1 MFKTKKRIFLFAILI
16 ILSVVSVSLF
26 STVPDLSVEK
36 ITEISETLTIYDNE
50 NNVSALL
57 DGGQR
62 RKSISIKNVPEH
74 VINALIAVEDIRFY
88 EHNGIDIKRI
98 FGALFNDIK
107 AGNLKEGGSTIT
119 QQLIKNSHL
128 SNDKKFSRKIYEAIL
143 ALQLERQYDKDEI
156 LEMYLNFVYFGRGA
170 YGIQAASEAYFGI
183 NVEELTVS
191 QGATLIGILKAPSR
205 YAPHINMDNAIKRRN
220 TVLMQMKK
228 YGFISE
234 EQCINCTNEDIT
246 VIEKSI
252 LPDYGYYTDY
262 VLNESAECLNI
273 TVDELLA
280 GGYNIYTSLDPFL
293 QKELQEIYENKD
305 NFPDEKVQ
313 SASVIIDNNSGAI
326 SALIGGREHSGMRIY
341 NRVTARRQPGSTIKP
356 LLVYG
361 PAFENKSITP
371 STVLDDYRKEFSGYM
386 PTNYKDVY
394 YGKVTVREALS
405 LSLNVPAVELLL
417 KNGIEYSK
425 EYAQKT
431 GIKFDEDDKYLA
443 LALGGMKYGV
453 TPIEIAGAYSML
465 ACNGE
470 YKEPYCVKKITDSN
484 GKTLYE
490 HKAEKK
496 RVFSE
501 STAFLL
507 TDILKDVSKQENNGH
522 IALSGKIATKTGTVG
537 YSEKG
542 HSDAWSVG
550 YDKTHTVSVW
560 MGYDVTTNEQY
571 LPYEVTGSAQPSK
584 ISAQIFNKIIE
595 KYGYKEFVQPESV
608 VKLKIDGYSLK
619 STQETFLANENQSD
633 TFYEYYAKDNAP
645 QITNSYWDKPQL
657 PIDIRLQY
665 NELRQAE
672 ISFSA
677 LNDFTEYYIIKKN
690 QYGEKIVST
699 LKGNKNQKLIFV
711 DDEYFSG
718 DSYIIQPIHADI
730 LIDSKPLLGEKSREY
745 TLY

>member
-1 MFKTKKRIFLFAILI
+1 MIKVKKRIFLFAILI

-50 NNVSALL
+50 DNVSALL

-74 VINALIAVEDIRFY
+74 VINALITVEDIRFY
-88 EHNGIDIKRI
+88 EHNGIDVKRI

-128 SNDKKFSRKIYEAIL
+128 SNDKKFSRKICEAIL

-183 NVEELTVS
+183 NVDELTVS

-205 YAPHINMDNAIKRRN
+205 YAPHINMENAVKRRN
-220 TVLMQMKK
+220 TVLTQMKK
-228 YGFISE
+228 YGYISE
-234 EQCINCTNEDIT
+234 EQYVNCTNEDIM

-262 VLNESAECLNI
+262 VLNESAEKLNI

-280 GGYNIYTSLDPFL
+280 GGYNIYTSLDSSL
-293 QKELQEIYENKD
+293 QNELQEIYENKD

-313 SASVIIDNNSGAI
+313 SAAVIIDNNSGAI
-326 SALIGGREHSGMRIY
+326 SALVGGREHSGMRIF
-341 NRVTARRQPGSTIKP
+341 NRATARRQPGSTIKP

-371 STVLDDYRKEFSGYM
+371 STVLDDYRKDFSGYK

-405 LSLNVPAVELLL
+405 LSLNVPAVELLS

-425 EYAQKT
+425 EYAKKA
-431 GIKFDEDDKYLA
+431 GIEFDEDDKYLA

-453 TPIEIAGAYSML
+453 TPVEIAGAYSML

-470 YKEPYCVKKITDSN
+470 YKEPYSVKKITDSN
-484 GKTLYE
+484 GNTLYE
-490 HKAEKK
+490 HRAEKK

-537 YSEKG
+537 YNEKG

-571 LPYEVTGSAQPSK
+571 LSYEVTGSAQPSK
-584 ISAQIFNKIIE
+584 ISAQVFNKIIE

-608 VKLKIDGYSLK
+608 IKLKIDGNSLK
-619 STQETFLANENQSD
+619 STQETFLANENQSN

-645 QITNSYWDKPQL
+645 QTTNAYWDKPQL
-657 PIDIRLQY
+657 PLDIRVQY
-665 NELRQAE
+665 NELRKAE

-677 LNDFTEYYIIKKN
+677 LNDFTEYHIIKKN
-690 QYGEKIVST
+690 QYGEKVICT
-699 LKGNKNQKLIFV
+699 LKGNKNQKLIFT
-711 DDEYFSG
+711 DDEYFAG
-718 DSYIIQPIHADI
+718 DSYIIQSVHADI
-730 LIDSKPLLGEKSREY
+730 LIDSKPFLGEKSREY